1 MKMNAS
7 MLCAPY
13 SLNCFCTVLAF
24 LNSTTYPSKHM
35 GGLGICHQQ
44 SCLFPKLEE
53 AGYLLYR
60 LQNNS
65 LIYQL
70 MRLMRIY
77 SALQIGA
84 YHTNHCEDYLLISE
98 VGESRTLCAVMDG
111 CTMAT
116 DSYFA
121 ATLVGKLLRKI
132 AKEKSYQE
140 LYEPAAFNSLDGCLK
155 AIIKDLFAELRHVQ
169 NQLMLDERELLTTL
183 VILLLDRKSTQGIVL
198 VIGDGLVGIDG
209 KLHEFDQD
217 NKPDYVGYHLKEDF
231 EAWYSRQQQRVVF
244 DTAKDISITTD
255 GIFTFASPLQHSM
268 QQPIDPVK
276 FLLTDSSDN
285 ENGEML
291 SSKLRLLA
299 RAHGLTPTDDFA
311 MVRIIF

>member
-1 MKMNAS
+1 
-7 MLCAPY
+7 
-13 SLNCFCTVLAF
+13 
-24 LNSTTYPSKHM
+24 
-35 GGLGICHQQ
+35 
-44 SCLFPKLEE
+44 
-53 AGYLLYR
+53 
-60 LQNNS
+60 
-65 LIYQL
+65 
-70 MRLMRIY
+70 MRIY

-98 VGESRTLCAVMDG
+98 VGESKLLCAVMDG

-132 AKEKSYQE
+132 AKAKGYQE
-140 LYEPAAFNSLDGCLK
+140 LYEPATCSSLADCLQS
-155 AIIKDLFAELRHVQ
+155 IIEDLFAELRQVQ

-183 VILLLDRKSTQGIVL
+183 VVLLLDRQSTQGIVL

-209 KLHEFDQD
+209 ELHEFDQD

-231 EAWYSRQQQRVVF
+231 ETWYGRQRQRVAF
-244 DTAKDISITTD
+244 DTAKDISLTTD
-255 GIFTFASPLQHSM
+255 GVFTFTSP
-268 QQPIDPVK
+268 QQPATARPIDPVE
-276 FLLTDSSDN
+276 FLLTDSSDS

-291 SSKLRLLA
+291 NSKLRKLA
-299 RAHGLTPTDDFA
+299 RVHGLTPTDDFA